1 MAVWIEWS
9 IRGQQAHAEIWCN
22 RAAKS
27 GLRGKSTD
35 VDNIGKGVVKC
46 SWPASQTG
54 IPQVKARVG
63 SDKAVT
69 SSEGSYDVRTG
80 TAPLPSPQKSS
91 MWTTCRLT
99 HVLVQLD
106 HEYGSNNPILG
117 DCSEQI
123 WYHRHLDTVRLRRSV
138 KIPVIFAFWSHW
150 CYLGG
155 KTLIVKADCLSWM
168 DLETII
174 PSEVSQKEKNKSGI
188 LTQYMWN
195 LKKTGMDDLIYKAE
209 IKTQM

>member
-1 MAVWIEWS
+1 MPDAILNAFS
-9 IRGQQAHAEIWCN
+9 R
-22 RAAKS
+22 
-27 GLRGKSTD
+27 
-35 VDNIGKGVVKC
+35 
-46 SWPASQTG
+46 
-54 IPQVKARVG
+54 
-63 SDKAVT
+63 
-69 SSEGSYDVRTG
+69 
-80 TAPLPSPQKSS
+80 
-91 MWTTCRLT
+91 
-99 HVLVQLD
+99 
-106 HEYGSNNPILG
+106 NPILG

-174 PSEVSQKEKNKSGI
+174 PSEVSQKEKNKSCI

-195 LKKTGMDDLIYKAE
+195 LKKNWHGWSYLQSRNKDTEVESEHMIPMGCGGAVMNWKTGIDIYILLIVC
-209 IKTQM
+209 IQ